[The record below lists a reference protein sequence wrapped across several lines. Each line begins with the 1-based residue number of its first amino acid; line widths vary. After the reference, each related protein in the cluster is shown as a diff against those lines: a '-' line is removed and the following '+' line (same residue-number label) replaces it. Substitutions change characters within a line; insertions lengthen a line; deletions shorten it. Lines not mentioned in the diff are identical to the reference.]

1 MTIASPTLLPTARP
15 SLKPTSEYESV
26 HFSSYKILV
35 KSCKVLSLSIDRH
48 PYQRSDSSSVQCTDR
63 VTNKY
68 VWNLFLH
75 ERSKLSQ
82 YKAVCMTTYLCLRL
96 VKQWNLPK
104 NQQFNHPE
112 HQHVSIHP
120 EVFFELKIHLAVTF
134 VFKRKNKAS
143 SKGFRTKF
151 HPRVCLFS
159 SLLITKCWVVFSFP
173 PGPFSNML

>member
-48 PYQRSDSSSVQCTDR
+48 PYQCSDSSSVQCTDR

-120 EVFFELKIHLAVTF
+120 ECFFWVE
-134 VFKRKNKAS
+134 NS
-143 SKGFRTKF
+143 PCSD
-151 HPRVCLFS
+151 CLFS
-159 SLLITKCWVVFSFP
+159 KERVGLHLKCLTK
-173 PGPFSNML
+173 LKK